1 MVGGGVGVGAAG
13 GVGVRGRFPA
23 GAGMMVAGVGTAG
36 VGGGVGLAAVSGV
49 GTAILI
55 LFQMVVVGMADVAA
69 LPELGAG
76 SPGSAAVLTDWGSG
90 LG

>member
-1 MVGGGVGVGAAG
+1 
-13 GVGVRGRFPA
+13 
-23 GAGMMVAGVGTAG
+23 MMVAGVGTAG
-36 VGGGVGLAAVSGV
+36 VGGGVGMTAVSRV

-55 LFQMVVVGMADVAA
+55 LFHMVVVGVAGVSE

-76 SPGSAAVLTDWGSG
+76 SPGSAAFLADWGPG